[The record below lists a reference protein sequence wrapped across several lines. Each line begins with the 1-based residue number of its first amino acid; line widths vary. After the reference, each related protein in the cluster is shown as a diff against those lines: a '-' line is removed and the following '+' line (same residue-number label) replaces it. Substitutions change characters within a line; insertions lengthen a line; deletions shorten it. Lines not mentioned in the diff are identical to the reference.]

1 MQKYLQG
8 KDLDSLALGSF
19 DGWIGMFAQRVTDFE
34 IDLCDAKIISLI
46 LPSEIG
52 LFGCPKG
59 DELVIPWDKIE
70 CIGEDTILVKVNKG
84 DLCRCLP
91 EKRKHKRKLL

>member
-1 MQKYLQG
+1 MKVCSTA
-8 KDLDSLALGSF
+8 DLRETEVINRCDGERLGY
-19 DGWIGMFAQRVTDFE
+19 VTDFE

-70 CIGEDTILVKVNKG
+70 CIGEDAILVRLSPSEIYPAQDRQKK
-84 DLCRCLP
+84 
-91 EKRKHKRKLL
+91 KRSFW